1 MATFDKLNDPRQYLL
16 AVKEIDKARDCGYAI
31 DIVKHRNVSTNKQ
44 MAYLNFIIA
53 YFGYKQGQT
62 FYETLR
68 TIQTDICPHIFG
80 TEGKPKPLCY
90 LTTAEM
96 SSVIRNFLDYASM
109 NEVVIPDKD
118 DEQGLRYAKFELE
131 SGGAGWV

>member
-1 MATFDKLNDPRQYLL
+1 MAIFDKLNDPRQYLL
-16 AVKEIDKARDCGYAI
+16 AVREIDKARDCGYAI

-68 TIQTDICPHIFG
+68 TIQTDICPHVFG
-80 TEGKPKPLCY
+80 TEDKPKPLCC

-118 DEQGLRYAKFELE
+118 DEQGLRYAKMELE